1 MKITRKDILS
11 FKKMSGDN
19 NRIHFDEKYA
29 KKFFFKKPIVHGVNL
44 AIKGIFAFLK
54 KKNKKIVIK
63 DIKIKFKNFTYI
75 YEEIKFKIVKN
86 KIIIYSDLNE
96 KVEIDILIQNFR
108 NKKIIN
114 NQSKFKNLR
123 KNNYKNLINS
133 ELIDQLIFISSY
145 IGTVKPGNGS
155 LIHQIYINFNLHN
168 TKDKKIKFK
177 KKTRTIYIIQYLK
190 NCFQVEI
197 ISSKLV
203 PFYEV
208 KKREKI
214 PSKYLKFISNKKIL
228 IFGPSSDVAKRL
240 NKIFKHKF
248 LIFNHSFKI
257 DFENPIIKKNE
268 FIKMEKKIKKIKP
281 NFIFYLSS
289 PYIYNGKKNNKKLL
303 NFYNVIYV
311 SYFKNILEV
320 VKKNNFQCKV
330 FYPSTFALNRQKEF
344 KRLECYLTAKRKGE
358 ELCKS
363 SKFNKIA
370 FFYRLPQLISR
381 SNYNILGYYE
391 GEDLKVLDRYFKRFI
406 K

>member
-1 MKITRKDILS
+1 M
-11 FKKMSGDN
+11 
-19 NRIHFDEKYA
+19 
-29 KKFFFKKPIVHGVNL
+29 HGVNL
-44 AIKGIFAFLK
+44 AVKGIFAFLK
-54 KKNKKIVIK
+54 KKKKKIVIE

-75 YEEIKFKIVKN
+75 YEEIKIKVIKN

-96 KVEIDILIQNFR
+96 KVEIDISIQSLQK
-108 NKKIIN
+108 KKITY
-114 NQSKFKNLR
+114 NQSRFKNLK

-133 ELIDQLIFISSY
+133 ELIDQLIFISYY
-145 IGTVKPGNGS
+145 IGTIKPGNGS
-155 LIHQIYINFNLHN
+155 LIHQIYINFNLRN

-177 KKTRTIYIIQYLK
+177 KKTKTIYIIQYLK

-203 PFYEV
+203 PFNEV
-208 KKREKI
+208 KKKEKI
-214 PSKYLKFISNKKIL
+214 PTKYLKFISNKKIL

-240 NKIFKHKF
+240 NKIFKNKF
-248 LIFNHSFKI
+248 LIYNHSFKI

-268 FIKMEKKIKKIKP
+268 FIKMEKKIKKITP

-289 PYIYNGKKNNKKLL
+289 PFIYNGNKNNKKLL
-303 NFYNVIYV
+303 KFYKVIYV

-344 KRLECYLTAKRKGE
+344 KRLECYLIAKRKGE

-370 FFYRLPQLISR
+370 FFFRLPQLISR

-391 GEDLKVLDRYFKRFI
+391 GKDLKVLDRYFKRFI